1 MKVPAALLTLALAG
15 AAAAQ
20 DAGAF
25 GLPECAASC
34 ATKFLQG
41 GIGNCGKDIE
51 CICRND
57 TFLGE
62 IACCLADVC
71 SEADQKAAVVAA
83 AGICD
88 AVGVSDLPTEVA
100 CATAASSTG
109 PAASTTASGAGSN
122 TSPAPTGGAAGA
134 TQNPDAQSTS
144 SESSNLGPRPTAA
157 AGLGAIGGII
167 AAVALL

>member
-15 AAAAQ
+15 AAVAQ
-20 DAGAF
+20 DGGF
-25 GLPECAASC
+25 DLPECANAC

-51 CICRND
+51 CICKND

-62 IACCLADVC
+62 IACCLVDGC
-71 SEADQKAAVVAA
+71 SEEDQKKAVAA
-83 AGICD
+83 AADICD
-88 AVGVSDLPTEVA
+88 AVGVKGLPTEVA
-100 CATAASSTG
+100 CATAS
-109 PAASTTASGAGSN
+109 AASTTASGTASG
-122 TSPAPTGGAAGA
+122 TAPAPTGSGAAA
-134 TQNPDAQSTS
+134 TQNPDAQSTT
-144 SESSNLGPRPTAA
+144 SESTNFGPRPTAA